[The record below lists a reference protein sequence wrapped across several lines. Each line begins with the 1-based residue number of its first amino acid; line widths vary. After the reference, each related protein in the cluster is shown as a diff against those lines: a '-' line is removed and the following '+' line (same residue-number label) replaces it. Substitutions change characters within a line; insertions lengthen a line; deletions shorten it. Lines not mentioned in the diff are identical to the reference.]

1 MSWCCSKNKY
11 NYVFVLKTVHFVC
24 QTATAGIQLVLSTQ
38 GWYVF
43 QDFLPWME
51 AMVWPRSNQLREKES
66 KKKNKKKS
74 EARNSIPLF
83 TAVAAGVYK
92 PPPQKKEASL
102 LFFSPLLQLVA
113 SLLPRNWFSPRIAV
127 STEMELPL
135 LSFNARVDCEC
146 ATICRGDAAA
156 RSAAVAMVWWILA
169 RAGRRFPWPPRSMM
183 EREEPASSW
192 GSLKQFRLYSR
203 LD

>member
-1 MSWCCSKNKY
+1 MCFRTSSLEWR
-11 NYVFVLKTVHFVC
+11 
-24 QTATAGIQLVLSTQ
+24 
-38 GWYVF
+38 
-43 QDFLPWME
+43 PWFDPAVINWE
-51 AMVWPRSNQLREKES
+51 RKRA
-66 KKKNKKKS
+66 KKKTTS
-74 EARNSIPLF
+74 EAHNSIPLF

-92 PPPQKKEASL
+92 LKKRKEKGSIPSL
-102 LFFSPLLQLVA
+102 FPPLLQLVA

-156 RSAAVAMVWWILA
+156 QSAAVAMVWWI
-169 RAGRRFPWPPRSMM
+169 REGRETFAWPPWSMM